1 MSIANPVPV
10 SPPDAIAAIAP
21 ASLRPS
27 SASAD
32 YQTPALKMVNFL
44 FLDKEEIAILR
55 RIQVLTNNGEH
66 LCVLSN
72 DTIENELKIPTSTS
86 QRALQTLKDLGMIYT
101 KIKDTEMGKNSRVIF
116 FDRYRTAELSGSYDF
131 MGLPQYVL
139 ANNPAFTAHAA
150 AEAQALA
157 CAESSAVHNTAP
169 VSAVRSGSSVDSSIA
184 SSSSAASAGRSSADS
199 AADNG
204 SVVSTADSSMGSFA
218 DNISMGSLEIATSD
232 LVIGPAALNV
242 SASLIITPA
251 AEFMAQLDSS
261 SSDAD
266 IGLSAPLDAAEQTTP
281 SGSSS
286 VLEPIAV
293 AVSTAE
299 QERSVSAAETEPL
312 TASLA
317 LEVPAYLDAAQ
328 PEAVAEP
335 VAEPIGATNTT
346 TVADGAHKANDATA
360 TPQMSTAAPV
370 AAPVP
375 EDKVS
380 LSAVGVP
387 TAEQEKSVSA
397 AETVPVAE
405 PIAAS
410 APPQIAASKAEENY
424 RKALASMANSSDP
437 VLAAYLKLRSSP
449 NGANISFSEFANR
462 RRRLQVNAQSVSDEE
477 LMLYGINRSD
487 YVSTNVT
494 FKSALVRPMQASAA
508 AATVDAVQQVPPQVD
523 DSDCNDVTVES
534 DGTVVVNADAPY
546 VEMPLQL
553 LLALQ
558 QESGLAAGDESDLGV
573 KSTVAPNEST
583 LFSPSADTVESTESP
598 ALPLLPVLACLE
610 SEDNQGVTVESD
622 GTVVA
627 NADAPYMEMPQQGAL
642 PPQDATPS
650 PAVSAVATASTAKS
664 TGLISRPVAAM
675 LSEGLH
681 QFLEHA
687 QQQQAQE
694 KANGDLPVRERDS
707 YLSLRELYALPATDP
722 RMVAYNR
729 AALRTYTAPNS
740 QQLPIHCDLYQ
751 FDFTEALKKLKL
763 GPVMFCGES
772 EPCHSFDFTS
782 AAEYLSVA
790 NVSTQRYHYSES
802 RLSKL
807 FEQFFRFSVLSE
819 ICYYSEDMFALPDD
833 KAPRL
838 DEKQL
843 KEFFAT
849 KQQGMLLQLLGV
861 THGFT
866 SGPYMDAERCNVSW
880 CSKSLWDSIS
890 RNMHLY
896 RSKSP
901 LPFLRACVRRQ
912 LLHGLKDEDSY
923 KAMLQVFKCE
933 FRHFIQEQL
942 WVKHYSFP
950 ATTDANCMQHFYPSA
965 FRRLMSVDGQNMVFR
980 LTYPMLLWRKIGC
993 VREASGLARC
1003 ENFINNDNAAM
1014 LLIESAYNPQVQ
1026 EQWANFVAAFGKHY
1040 PFLAKLGGC
1049 EHV

>member
-1 MSIANPVPV
+1 
-10 SPPDAIAAIAP
+10 
-21 ASLRPS
+21 
-27 SASAD
+27 
-32 YQTPALKMVNFL
+32 
-44 FLDKEEIAILR
+44 
-55 RIQVLTNNGEH
+55 
-66 LCVLSN
+66 
-72 DTIENELKIPTSTS
+72 
-86 QRALQTLKDLGMIYT
+86 
-101 KIKDTEMGKNSRVIF
+101 
-116 FDRYRTAELSGSYDF
+116 
-131 MGLPQYVL
+131 
-139 ANNPAFTAHAA
+139 
-150 AEAQALA
+150 
-157 CAESSAVHNTAP
+157 
-169 VSAVRSGSSVDSSIA
+169 
-184 SSSSAASAGRSSADS
+184 
-199 AADNG
+199 
-204 SVVSTADSSMGSFA
+204 
-218 DNISMGSLEIATSD
+218 
-232 LVIGPAALNV
+232 
-242 SASLIITPA
+242 
-251 AEFMAQLDSS
+251 
-261 SSDAD
+261 
-266 IGLSAPLDAAEQTTP
+266 
-281 SGSSS
+281 
-286 VLEPIAV
+286 
-293 AVSTAE
+293 
-299 QERSVSAAETEPL
+299 
-312 TASLA
+312 
-317 LEVPAYLDAAQ
+317 
-328 PEAVAEP
+328 
-335 VAEPIGATNTT
+335 
-346 TVADGAHKANDATA
+346 
-360 TPQMSTAAPV
+360 
-370 AAPVP
+370 
-375 EDKVS
+375 
-380 LSAVGVP
+380 
-387 TAEQEKSVSA
+387 
-397 AETVPVAE
+397 
-405 PIAAS
+405 
-410 APPQIAASKAEENY
+410 
-424 RKALASMANSSDP
+424 
-437 VLAAYLKLRSSP
+437 
-449 NGANISFSEFANR
+449 
-462 RRRLQVNAQSVSDEE
+462 
-477 LMLYGINRSD
+477 
-487 YVSTNVT
+487 
-494 FKSALVRPMQASAA
+494 MQASAA

-523 DSDCNDVTVES
+523 DSDCQDVTVES
-534 DGTVVVNADAPY
+534 DGTVVANADAPY

-558 QESGLAAGDESDLGV
+558 QESGLAAGDESDLGDN
-573 KSTVAPNEST
+573 STVAPSES
-583 LFSPSADTVESTESP
+583 LLLNPSADTVVPPESSALPLLPLLACLESEHNHDVMVESDGTDVAHDDVPYAEQPPLLLLAFNPVPCVGAGDNSVCDNSNVALSKSAQLISSADTVVLPESP
-598 ALPLLPVLACLE
+598 ALPLLPYHKPEGTQATMLTSGLTVVANAEAPYKKMPTRLLMQALQPVPLLASGADSMLAHSKSAQFNPAVDSVVPPKAAAQPLLPLLACLE

-866 SGPYMDAERCNVSW
+866 SGPYMDAERCKVSW